1 MNKTVLIVGGA
12 GYIGSNMTAML
23 ADNGYEPVVFDNLSK
38 GHRTA
43 IGQAQFV
50 HGDLSDYKLLLE
62 TLHTYDIEAVMHFAA
77 SVVVPESVREP
88 LKYYRNNVENAFK
101 LIGVCLRFGVKAFVF
116 SSSAAV
122 YGVPEE
128 VPVKEEAPLRPIN
141 PYGSSKV
148 MVEQALEDCSRAY
161 GLRYV
166 SLRYF
171 NVAGADP
178 EARIGQ
184 ASREP
189 THLITRALKAAAGK
203 LPRIEIYGTDYPTPD
218 GTCIR
223 DYIHVEDLAEAHLL
237 TLEYLLDGGR
247 SRVYNCGYGRGHS
260 VKEVIEEVKRVTGVD
275 FSVVEGPRRPGDP
288 PELVADPSRIKAEL
302 GWSPRYKDL
311 GSIIETAWSWERRLE
326 DVLRKA

>member
-1 MNKTVLIVGGA
+1 MRILVTGGA
-12 GYIGSNMTAML
+12 GYVGSH
-23 ADNGYEPVVFDNLSK
+23 VVKLLGERGHQVLTYDNLST
-38 GHRTA
+38 GHRWA
-43 IGQAQFV
+43 VLYGELVEA
-50 HGDLSDYKLLLE
+50 DLGEEGKLE
-62 TLHTYDIEAVMHFAA
+62 EVFQVFRPEAVMHFAA

-161 GLRYV
+161 GLPYV

-189 THLITRALKAAAGK
+189 THLITRALKAAAGR

-223 DYIHVEDLAEAHLL
+223 DYIHVEDLAEVHLL
-237 TLEYLLDGGR
+237 SLEYLLDGGR

-260 VKEVIEEVKRVTGVD
+260 VREVIEEVKRVTGVD

-302 GWSPRYKDL
+302 GWSPRYGDL
-311 GSIIETAWSWERRLE
+311 GSIIETAWRWERRLE
-326 DVLRKA
+326 DVLREA

>member
-1 MNKTVLIVGGA
+1 M
-12 GYIGSNMTAML
+12 
-23 ADNGYEPVVFDNLSK
+23 
-38 GHRTA
+38 
-43 IGQAQFV
+43 
-50 HGDLSDYKLLLE
+50 
-62 TLHTYDIEAVMHFAA
+62 
-77 SVVVPESVREP
+77 
-88 LKYYRNNVENAFK
+88 ENAFK

-161 GLRYV
+161 GLPYV

-189 THLITRALKAAAGK
+189 THLVTRALKAAAGK

-237 TLEYLLDGGR
+237 SLEYLLDGGR

-260 VKEVIEEVKRVTGVD
+260 VREVIEEVKRVTGVD

>member
-1 MNKTVLIVGGA
+1 MRVLVTGGA
-12 GYIGSNMTAML
+12 GYVGSHVVKLLGERGHQML
-23 ADNGYEPVVFDNLSK
+23 TYDNLST
-38 GHRTA
+38 GHRWA
-43 IGQAQFV
+43 VLYGELVEADLGEEGKLEEVFQAFRP
-50 HGDLSDYKLLLE
+50 
-62 TLHTYDIEAVMHFAA
+62 EAVMHFAA

>member
-1 MNKTVLIVGGA
+1 MRVLV
-12 GYIGSNMTAML
+12 T
-23 ADNGYEPVVFDNLSK
+23 DNLST
-38 GHRTA
+38 GHRWA
-43 IGQAQFV
+43 VHYGELVEADLGEEGKLEEVFQAFRP
-50 HGDLSDYKLLLE
+50 
-62 TLHTYDIEAVMHFAA
+62 EAVMHFAA

>member
-1 MNKTVLIVGGA
+1 MRVLVTGGA
-12 GYIGSNMTAML
+12 GYVGSHVVKLLGERGHQML
-23 ADNGYEPVVFDNLSK
+23 TYDNLST
-38 GHRTA
+38 GHRWA
-43 IGQAQFV
+43 VLYGELVEADLGEEGKLEEVFQAFRP
-50 HGDLSDYKLLLE
+50 
-62 TLHTYDIEAVMHFAA
+62 EAVMHFAA

-288 PELVADPSRIKAEL
+288 PELVADPSRRKAEL